1 MTDEPQ
7 VAIRAHFERF
17 PATVKGAFVVQ
28 AVDGDPH
35 QVVIRGARLVEAAG
49 DSDRAI
55 ELPRVTLQAAPR
67 SDLFV
72 PFEFGVTELSSG
84 WYGLQVDVDVDGRP
98 LTVEA
103 GKRFAVPWPRASVR
117 RGAVRV
123 DGKLGADDG
132 PVVSIDHVD
141 CAGDSIKVHF
151 VADARV
157 ELRLEADARP
167 LPLLGTEYDEG
178 SGAGVA
184 TAYPL
189 LKSDGV
195 LKIDLAARREGKAA
209 DALDVALP

>member
-1 MTDEPQ
+1 NALARCLRGPAGDRPRGRAPEAPRDGRRDRHPHRAAGSIPALVGTGHLESEAAVTDEPQ

-35 QVVIRGARLVEAAG
+35 QVVIRGARLVEASG
-49 DSDRAI
+49 GSDRAI

-72 PFEFGVTELSSG
+72 PFEFGVTELPPG

-103 GKRFAVPWPRASVR
+103 GKRFAVAWPRSSVR
-117 RGAVRV
+117 RGALRV

-132 PVVSIDHVD
+132 PAVSVDHVD
-141 CAGDSIKVHF
+141 CAGDSIRVHF
-151 VADARV
+151 
-157 ELRLEADARP
+157 
-167 LPLLGTEYDEG
+167 
-178 SGAGVA
+178 
-184 TAYPL
+184 
-189 LKSDGV
+189 
-195 LKIDLAARREGKAA
+195 AA
-209 DALDVALP
+209 DAQ

>member
-1 MTDEPQ
+1 VTDEPQ

-72 PFEFGVTELSSG
+72 PFEFGVTELTPG

-103 GKRFAVPWPRASVR
+103 GKHFAVAWPRASVR

-123 DGKLGADDG
+123 DGKIGADDG
-132 PVVSIDHVD
+132 RLVSVDHVD

-151 VADARV
+151 VADAPV
-157 ELRLEADARP
+157 VLRLAAGARP
-167 LPLLGTEYDEG
+167 LPLLGTEYDED

-184 TAYPL
+184 PAYPVL
-189 LKSDGV
+189 RSDAM
-195 LKIDLAARREGKAA
+195 LRIELADPGHGASAG
-209 DALDVALP
+209 ALDVALP

>member
-49 DSDRAI
+49 DSDRPI

-72 PFEFGVTELSSG
+72 PFEFGVTELSAG
-84 WYGLQVDVDVDGRP
+84 WYGLEVDVDVDGRP

-103 GKRFAVPWPRASVR
+103 GKRFAVAWPRASVR
-117 RGAVRV
+117 RGAVPV

-132 PVVSIDHVD
+132 PVVSIDRVD
-141 CAGDSIKVHF
+141 CSGDSIKVHF
-151 VADARV
+151 AADAMA
-157 ELRLEADARP
+157 ELRLAADARP
-167 LPLLGTEYDEG
+167 LPVLETEYDEG
-178 SGAGVA
+178 SGTGVA

-189 LKSDGV
+189 LKTDV
-195 LKIDLAARREGKAA
+195 MLRIELAGSSRGKAA
-209 DALDVALP
+209 GALDVALP